1 MQFSQYLQK
10 IIKACF
16 ASTPQDTSL
25 CTPGIDGVH
34 VMLRQA
40 ICAYLE
46 RQCELLVYI
55 FGPDPTSSNEK
66 GSSVTSPNPLA
77 EVPKPCNC

>member
-1 MQFSQYLQK
+1 MQFSQYLQT

-25 CTPGIDGVH
+25 CTPGIEGVHMH
-34 VMLRQA
+34 VMLQQA

-66 GSSVTSPNPLA
+66 GSQVYILWQKYRIEA
-77 EVPKPCNC
+77 L

>member
-1 MQFSQYLQK
+1 M
-10 IIKACF
+10 
-16 ASTPQDTSL
+16 
-25 CTPGIDGVH
+25 H

-66 GSSVTSPNPLA
+66 GSSVTSLNPLA
-77 EVPKPCNC
+77 EVPNRSLVIVSVGLQICGCE